1 MPTPAVLERR
11 RAQSLLLE
19 VQRLHKKHSK
29 KFESAD
35 LAKLDEHIKA
45 LSELLA
51 QQNAEPEKLSKA
63 LKALEQDAARILAP
77 FRKSVFR
84 EYADSILIAVAI
96 ALFLRTF
103 LIEPFKIPSGS
114 MVPTL
119 AIGDHIFVNKMSY
132 GLWIPFVNKKLQI
145 GAGPQRG
152 DVIVFVYPAE
162 KRTNFLGIIDQRKD
176 FIKRVV
182 GLPGDRI
189 AVRGNVLYINDKPIS
204 RAKGGQHTYFE
215 PVDEERWDKK
225 VGRIF
230 QENLYGVSY
239 QTLADEQDGSLFQ
252 NWSSQDNGPL
262 SRRPWG
268 PVVKPGHVFVMGDN
282 RDHSS
287 DSRDWGLVPM
297 DYIKGKAFLIWISDQ
312 GEKPGLF
319 VQRIRWDRVFK
330 TIQ

>member
-11 RAQSLLLE
+11 RAHSLLLE
-19 VQRLHKKHSK
+19 VKRLRKKHHPK
-29 KFESAD
+29 IEPTE
-35 LAKLDEHIKA
+35 LAKLDAHIQA
-45 LSELLA
+45 LSEILA
-51 QQNAEPEKLSKA
+51 EQNPDPEKLSKA
-63 LKALEQDAARILAP
+63 LKPLEQDAARILAP

-84 EYADSILIAVAI
+84 EYADSILVAVAI

-119 AIGDHIFVNKMSY
+119 AIGDHIFVNKLSY
-132 GLWIPFVNKKLQI
+132 GLWVPFLNKKFQI
-145 GAGPQRG
+145 GSGPQRG

-162 KRTNFLGIIDQRKD
+162 KRTNWLIDNRKD

-189 AVRGNVLYINDKPIS
+189 AVRGNTLYINDKPIQ
-204 RAKGGQHTYFE
+204 RTKDTQHAYHE
-215 PVDEERWDKK
+215 PVDEDRWEKK

-230 QENLYGVSY
+230 QENLYGVQY

-252 NWSSQDNGPL
+252 NWSSKDNGPL

-297 DYIKGKAFLIWISDQ
+297 NYIKGKAFLIWISDQ
-312 GEKPGLF
+312 GEKPGWF

-330 TIQ
+330 SIR